1 MVLLPA
7 AATIVVADTVSRSY
21 HVAWWACGLG
31 IAASLLALAAAER
44 LQRHFP
50 RGPRLGASLGR
61 LAFDQAFRASAALDV
76 AALPV
81 GVASLA
87 AGLICTSALNAT
99 IGSRTTSSGPLSAM
113 FLYCRAG
120 RVRTAA
126 AGAAALVATVFPA
139 SSR

>member
-7 AATIVVADTVSRSY
+7 AATIVVADTVSCSY
-21 HVAWWACGLG
+21 HVAWACGPG
-31 IAASLLALAAAER
+31 IAVSLLALAAAER
-44 LQRHFP
+44 LQRHFL
-50 RGPRLGASLGR
+50 RGPRLGASPGR

-76 AALPV
+76 AALRA

-99 IGSRTTSSGPLSAM
+99 IGSRITSSGPLFAM
-113 FLYCRAG
+113 FLIAG
-120 RVRTAA
+120 LAGLVPLLLAQLRWSAA
-126 AGAAALVATVFPA
+126 VLPA